1 MTKPNQSLLEIEQ
14 FARRVATRLTQLNQ
28 DLARHE
34 GAREAV
40 ADTLAAAEE
49 RVTATGNEAELL
61 STVLDRL
68 QGMEEVWQRKFQRS
82 METIVSEGLS
92 LVFGG
97 ELELMIVSSTKAN
110 MSAVEFVLK
119 KDGEEEDVMDGQGG
133 GYIGI
138 IAFLL
143 RILLIVASRP
153 LLVLIL
159 IMDEPFAHVSPEF
172 RLPVAEMAA
181 ALRDRLGFQFILV
194 TQEREYVQ
202 VADVA
207 YAFEVVGKSTRVH
220 TLKGAPDAEVTASV

>member
-1 MTKPNQSLLEIEQ
+1 MKPNQSLLEVEK
-14 FARRVATRLTQLNQ
+14 FAASVATRLAQLNQ
-28 DLARHE
+28 SLARHE

-40 ADTLAAAEE
+40 AETLAAAEL
-49 RVTATGNEAELL
+49 RVIDTGNEAELL
-61 STVLDRL
+61 SIVLDRL

-119 KDGEEEDVMDGQGG
+119 KDGEEEDIMDGQGG

-153 LLVLIL
+153 LLEPIL

-207 YAFEVVGKSTRVH
+207 YNFEVVRKSTHVT
-220 TLKGAPDAEVTASV
+220 TLKEAPDAEVTAAV

>member
-1 MTKPNQSLLEIEQ
+1 MKPNQSLLEVEK
-14 FARRVATRLTQLNQ
+14 FASTTAARLVQLSQ

-40 ADTLAAAEE
+40 AETLVAAES
-49 RVTATGNEAELL
+49 RVTDTGNEAELL
-61 STVLDRL
+61 GVVLDRL

-97 ELELMIVSSTKAN
+97 DLELLIKSSTKAN

-119 KDGEEEDVMDGQGG
+119 KDGEEEDIMDGQGG

-153 LLVLIL
+153 LLELIL

-181 ALRDRLGFQFILV
+181 ALRDRLGFQFIMV

-207 YAFEVVGKSTRVH
+207 YSFEVVNKRTRVH
-220 TLKGAPDAEVTASV
+220 TLKEAVDAEVTAAV

>member
-1 MTKPNQSLLEIEQ
+1 MTKPNQSLLEVET
-14 FARRVATRLTQLNQ
+14 FAARTAARLVQLGQ

-34 GAREAV
+34 GAQEAI
-40 ADTLAAAEE
+40 AETLVAAEA
-49 RVTATGNEAELL
+49 RVTDTGDEAELL
-61 STVLDRL
+61 GVVLDRL

-119 KDGEEEDVMDGQGG
+119 KDGEEEDIMDGQGG

-153 LLVLIL
+153 LLELIL

-181 ALRDRLGFQFILV
+181 ALRDRLGFQFIMV

-202 VADVA
+202 VADAA
-207 YAFEVVGKSTRVH
+207 YSFEVARKCTRVN
-220 TLKGAPDAEVTASV
+220 TLKEAEVTASV

>member
-1 MTKPNQSLLEIEQ
+1 MTKPNQSLLEVAK
-14 FARRVATRLTQLNQ
+14 FATRVAARLTQLNQ

-40 ADTLAAAEE
+40 ADTLAAAEL
-49 RVTATGNEAELL
+49 RVIDTGNEAELL

-153 LLVLIL
+153 LLESIL

-207 YAFEVVGKSTRVH
+207 YNFEVVGKSTRVT
-220 TLKGAPDAEVTASV
+220 TLKEAPDAEVTASV